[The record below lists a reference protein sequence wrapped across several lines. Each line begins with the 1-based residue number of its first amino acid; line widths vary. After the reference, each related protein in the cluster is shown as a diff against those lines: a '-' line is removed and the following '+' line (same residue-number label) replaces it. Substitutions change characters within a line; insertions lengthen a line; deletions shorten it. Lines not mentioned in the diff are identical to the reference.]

1 MLTAWEELQI
11 NNKPHRC
18 RLCGGVSFDFN
29 MPADDQ
35 PDQTICLMCW
45 REELIRLARKPD
57 PDGQDERMLQLW
69 LRCQNPTNVSE
80 EGGPSGHSDG

>member
-45 REELIRLARKPD
+45 REE
-57 PDGQDERMLQLW
+57 RMLQLW

-80 EGGPSGHSDG
+80 EGGVSGHPDG